1 MANYATLQAAIDAGI
16 SNMTVLRNHSR
27 NDDSVT
33 TYPTGIDW
41 FKFNGVTVSNIYSS
55 GNSFLGFGVNSEQL
69 KVNRRDCA
77 VWDEY
82 KETGVIAATKFF
94 KFTWKG
100 TSYYSSS
107 FEHTDSFQQ
116 YFEVFLFDTGQ
127 IFLRFFKVPTS
138 YFDGANQLIC
148 GSQNL
153 GYSVSS
159 GTPVEYTFTPSNAM
173 AGTGW
178 SVSTERPPIDVLFKP
193 SGNVVFTLQNYTPE
207 GGECLYWESDI
218 PEGTSLK
225 MLTKVNDGTYS
236 EILASGGSIPGLP
249 SSSCTL
255 YIKVELST
263 TNTMVTPWL
272 NSLRLVS
279 NADKKIIVLNIGAPN
294 LRPAVGD
301 VTLSYDGLG
310 GLQGQGGP
318 SEAFDG
324 EFTPD
329 ADWYANPN
337 DEEHIEVLVSATSE
351 LSLIEYFNG
360 FSEEHIEVLVSA
372 SSILTNIHDL

>member
-1 MANYATLQAAIDAGI
+1 MSNYITLQAAIDAGI

-27 NDDSVT
+27 NDDGVS

-82 KETGVIAATKFF
+82 KETGVIGATKFF

-107 FEHTDSFQQ
+107 YEHTDSYQQ

-127 IFLRFFKVPTS
+127 IFFRFFKVPTS
-138 YFDGANQLIC
+138 YFNGTNQLTC

-159 GTPVEYTFTPSNAM
+159 GTPVEYTFTPSDTT

-178 SVSTERPPIDVLFKP
+178 SVSSERPPIDASFKP
-193 SGNVVFTLQNYTPE
+193 SGNVVFTLQNYISE

-218 PEGTSLK
+218 PEGTSLRVF
-225 MLTKVNDGTYS
+225 TKVNEGGYS
-236 EILASGGSIPGLP
+236 EILESGGSISSLP

-263 TNTMVTPWL
+263 TNMMVTPWL

-301 VTLSYDGLG
+301 VTISYDGLG

-324 EFTPD
+324 AFTPD
-329 ADWYANPN
+329 LNWYANPN
-337 DEEHIEVLVSATSE
+337 DAEHIELLMSAIGQLMAIQYTDAQT
-351 LSLIEYFNG
+351 N
-360 FSEEHIEVLVSA
+360 EHIELQMSA
-372 SSILTNIHDL
+372 TGVLTNIHDI